1 MKIKYIIVISFLAIL
16 FLIFEYCVFFNKL
29 GENPNLEIAIQAAAI
44 FIALFAAIVALSAA
58 DPKVKIVKVT
68 IEHFVDKKTFV
79 EYSKKDLTTELKEVY
94 KDFSDPIRS
103 YQVHFAVSNNS
114 GFNLKRPTL
123 TFRLPL
129 EREHPEDKGHPPY
142 KRRTFHSNL
151 FYSRSELKVL
161 DFADTRI
168 ISNSNLPYWNNND
181 TTTIWIRMVLAND
194 KLEPFNVEVS
204 VNCEN
209 AEGVTNKI
217 TIDPKKLI

>member
-1 MKIKYIIVISFLAIL
+1 MRIRYILVISIL
-16 FLIFEYCVFFNKL
+16 VIIFVILEYHVLFKQL
-29 GENPNLEIAIQAAAI
+29 GEHPNLEKAIQAAAI
-44 FIALFAAIVALSAA
+44 FIALFAAIIALSTAN
-58 DPKVKIVKVT
+58 PKAKIVKVK
-68 IEHFVDKKTFV
+68 IEHSIDKTTV
-79 EYSKKDLTTELKEVY
+79 GEYFKKDLTDELKEAY
-94 KDFSDPIRS
+94 KGFSDPIRS

-181 TTTIWIRMVLAND
+181 KTTIWIRMVLANE
-194 KLEPFNVEVS
+194 KLEPFNIEVS

-209 AEGVTNKI
+209 AEGVTQKI
-217 TIDPKKLI
+217 TIDPKKVI